1 MKSLIHHLYKAI
13 ILVMVVMLGACATTQ
28 QNERVARIDP
38 LEPMNRAVF
47 TFNENLD
54 QYLVKPA
61 AEAYKFVMPDAV
73 RRGVTNFFSNIG
85 DIFVAANNLLQGKPK
100 EATSDIGRFLVNS
113 TIGIL
118 GLFDVATDIGLDK
131 HAEDFG
137 QTMAFWGVSSG
148 PYVVLPFFGPSTV
161 RDSVGLWVDTKT
173 DVNQQVSDIGA
184 RNTLT
189 VLRLTDKRERYLS
202 LSDAVKQASLDP
214 YTFTRD
220 AYLQKR
226 LNDIYDGNPPML
238 DDFDDPEQ
246 PAPMVA
252 PNRPSASPAVPAKS
266 AAPEAKP

>member
-1 MKSLIHHLYKAI
+1 MMLHWRLLCTVVALLLLQGCASLR
-13 ILVMVVMLGACATTQ
+13 GPDPS
-28 QNERVARIDP
+28 DP
-38 LEPMNRAVF
+38 LEPVNRKVTAFNDLADDLVLRPVAVIYGEVLP
-47 TFNENLD
+47 TF
-54 QYLVKPA
+54 
-61 AEAYKFVMPDAV
+61 V
-73 RRGVTNFFSNIG
+73 RKGISNFFSNQS
-85 DIFVAANNLLQGKPK
+85 DVMSFFNSLAQLKLEAASRNAMRVAINTTVGLGGVIDW
-100 EATSDIGRFLVNS
+100 ATELRI
-113 TIGIL
+113 
-118 GLFDVATDIGLDK
+118 DK
-131 HAEDFG
+131 HKEDFG

-252 PNRPSASPAVPAKS
+252 PNQPSASPAAPAKS
-266 AAPEAKP
+266 ESPASKP